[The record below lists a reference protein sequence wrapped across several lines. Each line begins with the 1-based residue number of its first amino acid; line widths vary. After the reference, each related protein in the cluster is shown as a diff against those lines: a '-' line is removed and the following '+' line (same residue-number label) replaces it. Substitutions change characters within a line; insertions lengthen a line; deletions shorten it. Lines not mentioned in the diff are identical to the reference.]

1 MLFLLLSVRKRYEH
15 VSGAVQFNTFHVMAY
30 FRVDFPHIQTSCFA
44 GRSQRTNGAS
54 QLAFLGQGKE
64 RTVLQ
69 ENVDLKSQFSYFYII
84 HSIFFCSP
92 QFSPYPPFTMKV
104 DAWLCPR
111 RLQGVIFF
119 GLNLTLF
126 LKLIV
131 KSFESSERS
140 SIRSTMQKDST
151 KLCVRQQDSVK

>member
-15 VSGAVQFNTFHVMAY
+15 VSGAVQFSTFHVMAY

-54 QLAFLGQGKE
+54 SAFLGQGKE
-64 RTVLQ
+64 RTVLE
-69 ENVDLKSQFSYFYII
+69 ENVDLKSQFSYSYII

-92 QFSPYPPFTMKV
+92 QFSPYPFAMKV
-104 DAWLCPR
+104 YARFCSH

-140 SIRSTMQKDST
+140 SIRSTMQKDIRE
-151 KLCVRQQDSVK
+151 LCVRQQESVK